1 MILPQALANFQMH
14 WCLMP
19 FIAWLL
25 SLWHDACL
33 STGELAFEI
42 WREELIEPV
51 KERLVSVLLSCIQ
64 ADRQDSGRVAP
75 VETVQGVIDS
85 FVEVCGYKKKNT
97 FLVSLNVSS
106 FTQYKNWDRY
116 WSGNN
121 WPYFFIGEKLYW
133 QTSCIKLLV
142 TNCFFMCVATNI
154 WNLVNY
160 QLLSGHWC

>member
-1 MILPQALANFQMH
+1 M
-14 WCLMP
+14 
-19 FIAWLL
+19 L
-25 SLWHDACL
+25 SLSHDACL

-64 ADRQDSGRVAP
+64 ADRQDRGKVAP

-106 FTQYKNWDRY
+106 FTQYNNWDRY
-116 WSGNN
+116 LSGNN
-121 WPYFFIGEKLYW
+121 LPYFFIGEKLY
-133 QTSCIKLLV
+133 
-142 TNCFFMCVATNI
+142 
-154 WNLVNY
+154 
-160 QLLSGHWC
+160 